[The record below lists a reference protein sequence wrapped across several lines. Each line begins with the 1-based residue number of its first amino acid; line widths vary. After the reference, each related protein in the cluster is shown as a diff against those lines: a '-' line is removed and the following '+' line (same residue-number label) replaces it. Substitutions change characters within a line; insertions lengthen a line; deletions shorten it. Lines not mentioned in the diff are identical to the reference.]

1 MRPFTCDE
9 CIHALIR
16 RLFQLAARSA
26 RYDANAAADGWTSG
40 NDQRLGAGSTPQ
52 TAGQIVSR
60 QGLPGL
66 KSEELAVIE
75 EERLQLSQAES
86 SAKPRVIAKS
96 RMNIERQ
103 MGAIDGEVVLQE
115 QAMVVEAVE
124 EPLGDRIVV
133 AFAMPHTGLVSSA
146 EMDAKHQ

>member
-1 MRPFTCDE
+1 MRPFTGDE
-9 CIHALIR
+9 CIHALGGR
-16 RLFQLAARSA
+16 FFQLAARPA

-40 NDQRLGAGSTPQ
+40 NDQQIGAGSTPQ

-86 SAKPRVIAKS
+86 RAKPRVIAKS
-96 RMNIERQ
+96 RMSIERQ
-103 MGAIDGEVVLQE
+103 MGAIDGEVALE
-115 QAMVVEAVE
+115 QQS
-124 EPLGDRIVV
+124 
-133 AFAMPHTGLVSSA
+133 H
-146 EMDAKHQ
+146 